1 MNGRLV
7 ARTELD
13 EADAV
18 DMYRLMARHFA
29 GVDEPDFRTDLAE
42 KDWILLLEDE
52 RQGLLGFSTL
62 RVDHDRFAGRE
73 LTVVYSGDTIVEP
86 GAWGTVALPRTW
98 IRSVRWLHERL
109 GTGPLVWLLL
119 TSGYRTYRFLPI
131 FCRRFHAGPTVPEGG
146 ELARMADHLARRRF
160 GERYDP
166 GTGIVRLPHPQR
178 LRKPLLDI
186 PAGRLEDP
194 HVRRFL
200 RLNPGYADGD
210 ELVCLAPLGDD
221 NLSRAGLRMLYGRVP

>member
-73 LTVVYSGDTIVEP
+73 LTVVYSG
-86 GAWGTVALPRTW
+86 
-98 IRSVRWLHERL
+98 
-109 GTGPLVWLLL
+109 
-119 TSGYRTYRFLPI
+119 
-131 FCRRFHAGPTVPEGG
+131 
-146 ELARMADHLARRRF
+146 
-160 GERYDP
+160 
-166 GTGIVRLPHPQR
+166 
-178 LRKPLLDI
+178 
-186 PAGRLEDP
+186 
-194 HVRRFL
+194 
-200 RLNPGYADGD
+200 
-210 ELVCLAPLGDD
+210 
-221 NLSRAGLRMLYGRVP
+221 